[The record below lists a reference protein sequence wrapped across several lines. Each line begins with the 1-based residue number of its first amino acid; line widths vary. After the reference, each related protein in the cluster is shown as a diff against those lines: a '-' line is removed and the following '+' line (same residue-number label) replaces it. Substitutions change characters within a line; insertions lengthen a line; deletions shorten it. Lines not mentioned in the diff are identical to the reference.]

1 TGVPVK
7 FGVLLNSVLT
17 DSLMI
22 SLLVAA
28 VGCVILGMG
37 MPTLP
42 AYVTVATIAIPA
54 MQMLGLDTLTAHM
67 FVFMIAVGSA
77 ITPPV
82 AIAAYAAATIS
93 GGAPIRTS
101 VDASR
106 VGIMIFLI
114 PFMFAYNPMMLS
126 VDQENLQFAWIPWFW
141 LIFKLLVS
149 IPVLSSALIGY
160 DKAKLNIL
168 EIALRIT
175 CVVLMFVPDGYWDL
189 IGLLGAVL
197 ILLAHRKV
205 LGFNSLMKEGGA
217 L

>member
-1 TGVPVK
+1 
-7 FGVLLNSVLT
+7 LW
-17 DSLMI
+17 LM
-22 SLLVAA
+22 
-28 VGCVILGMG
+28 
-37 MPTLP
+37 
-42 AYVTVATIAIPA
+42 
-54 MQMLGLDTLTAHM
+54 
-67 FVFMIAVGSA
+67 
-77 ITPPV
+77 
-82 AIAAYAAATIS
+82 
-93 GGAPIRTS
+93 
-101 VDASR
+101 
-106 VGIMIFLI
+106 
-114 PFMFAYNPMMLS
+114 
-126 VDQENLQFAWIPWFW
+126 
-141 LIFKLLVS
+141 FKLLVS